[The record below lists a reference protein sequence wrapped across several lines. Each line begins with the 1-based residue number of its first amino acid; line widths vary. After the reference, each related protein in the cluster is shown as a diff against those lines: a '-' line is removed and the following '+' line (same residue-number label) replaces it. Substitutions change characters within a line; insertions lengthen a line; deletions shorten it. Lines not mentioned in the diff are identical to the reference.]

1 MSLQPTQDFT
11 IPELTVQVA
20 HAAFPK
26 GNDYMRLR
34 DELGTIF
41 TDAAFATLYPRRGQP
56 AEAPWR
62 LALVTLLQF
71 AERLTDRQAADGVRS
86 RIDWK
91 YLLGLELTDKGFHY
105 SVLCEFRCRLIE
117 GGAEALLFEQLLTL
131 FKARGLLKERGK
143 QRTDS
148 THIIAAVRKLSRV
161 ELVAE
166 TVYHALDVLAQVAPD
181 WLQMVL
187 QPEWFERYSQR
198 PTSYRMPRNEAEQMR
213 LAEQVGRDG
222 WYLLQQIWLDAAPA
236 HLRTLPAVASMRQIW
251 LQNFYVDDEALYW
264 REEQNCPPCSKRI
277 ISPYEHE
284 ARLCQKK
291 QTYWHGYK
299 VHLTETCEAD
309 TPNLISH
316 VETTK
321 ATDQDNTAVT
331 RIHAAL
337 ATKGL
342 LPAQHIVDSGY
353 MSAELLVDSQTQH
366 SVDLLGPM
374 RPDVRWQSQDEQ
386 AFDMSEFQIDWE
398 KQVVTCPLG
407 KLSRTWRPDPQ
418 LRRGKP
424 AIQIRFSKSDC
435 LPCPAR
441 ALCTKSESGPRS
453 LTILP
458 QLQQEALQS
467 ARQRQATDDFKEQY
481 ALRSGIEGTIA
492 LATDKLRMRRSHY
505 RGIAKTHLQ
514 HLLTAA
520 AINLMRFLDWIGQ
533 TSRSATRSSHLAALM
548 PAG

>member
-1 MSLQPTQDFT
+1 
-11 IPELTVQVA
+11 
-20 HAAFPK
+20 
-26 GNDYMRLR
+26 MRLR

-41 TDAAFATLYPRRGQP
+41 TDEAFASLYPRRGQP

-62 LALVTLLQF
+62 LAVVTLLQF

-117 GGAEALLFEQLLTL
+117 GGAETLLFEQLLTL
-131 FKARGLLKERGK
+131 FKARGLLKERSK

-166 TVYHALDVLAQVAPD
+166 TLYHALDVLAQVAPE
-181 WLQMVL
+181 WLQLVL

-198 PTSYRMPRNEAEQMR
+198 PTSYRMPRKEADQVR

-222 WYLLQQIWLDAAPA
+222 WHLLQQVWLDAAPGY
-236 HLRTLPAVASMRQIW
+236 LRTLPAVESMRQIW
-251 LQNFYVDDEALYW
+251 LQNFSMDNEALRW
-264 REEQNCPPCSKRI
+264 REDQICPPCSKRI

-299 VHLTETCEAD
+299 VHLTESCEAD
-309 TPNLISH
+309 MPNLITH
-316 VETTK
+316 VETVK
-321 ATDQDNTAVT
+321 ATEQDNIAVT
-331 RIHAAL
+331 RIHAVL

-342 LPAQHIVDSGY
+342 LPTQHIVDSGY
-353 MSAELLVDSQTQH
+353 MSAELLVDSQVEH
-366 SVDLLGPM
+366 SIDLLGPM
-374 RPDVRWQSQDEQ
+374 RPDVRWQSHDEEGF
-386 AFDMSEFQIDWE
+386 AMTDFHIDWE
-398 KQVVTCPLG
+398 RHVVTCPMG
-407 KLSRTWRPDPQ
+407 KLSCTWRPDPR

-424 AIQIRFSKSDC
+424 AIQIRFRKSDC

-441 ALCTKSESGPRS
+441 GHCTKSASGPRS
-453 LTILP
+453 LTVLP
-458 QLQQEALQS
+458 QLQQESLQS
-467 ARQRQATDDFKEQY
+467 ARQRQTTDEFKQQY

-492 LATDKLRMRRSHY
+492 LATDKLRMRRSRY
-505 RGIAKTHLQ
+505 RGAAKTHLH

-520 AINLMRFLDWIGQ
+520 AINLMRFLDWIA
-533 TSRSATRSSHLAALM
+533 TTTRSATKSSHLVALM
-548 PAG
+548 PAA